1 MIHNFKV
8 ENFYSINEEQELDF
22 TTNKKYSDSY
32 GQYDNYY
39 ISKVNCFVGANASGK
54 TNLFKALSFLLWF
67 SENSFYKDI
76 ENDLKK
82 LFVPH
87 KLNKNKPTKFEI
99 IFDIRQN
106 LYRYSLILTP
116 DELINEKLEIKSQK
130 GYTFLYKLENVDKQI
145 NIKYNRNCDILPR
158 INKKEEERFK
168 LKKKATFLSFL
179 IGIGYLDKIGL
190 TGITNG
196 CFRNVYSRGSIS
208 LESNTEA
215 IILSKELEYSKQKSE
230 ILKYLKCFDLG
241 IENYVHGMFKAKFPS
256 ETLDLIGFRHANKEQ
271 SFDLPILE
279 ESAGSIKGMYLLLNL
294 LDVLEDGGIAIID
307 ELDARLHYE
316 IAHKII
322 SLFANK
328 DTNKNNAQLFFSTHQ
343 PLFLNDRDK
352 TQIFLCYKEDY
363 LNTEVYRL
371 DDISGIRNTENFF
384 EKYLTGEYGAT
395 PRIEAC

>member
-32 GQYDNYY
+32 GQYDNDY

-67 SENSFYKDI
+67 SENSFYQDL

-87 KLNKNKPTKFEI
+87 KLKENKPTKFEI
-99 IFDIRQN
+99 IFDISQN

-208 LESNTEA
+208 LESKTEA
-215 IILSKELEYSKQKSE
+215 IILSKELEHSKQKSE

-241 IENYVHGMFKAKFPS
+241 IENYVLGMFKAKFPS

-294 LDVLEDGGIAIID
+294 LDILEDGGIAIID

-371 DDISGIRNTENFF
+371 DDIPGIRNTENFF
-384 EKYLTGEYGAT
+384 EKYLAGEYGAT
-395 PRIEAC
+395 PRIEGC

>member
-32 GQYDNYY
+32 GQYDNDY

-67 SENSFYKDI
+67 SENSFYQDL

-87 KLNKNKPTKFEI
+87 KLKENKPTKFEI
-99 IFDIRQN
+99 IFDISQN

-208 LESNTEA
+208 LESKTEA
-215 IILSKELEYSKQKSE
+215 IILSKELEHSKQKSE

-241 IENYVHGMFKAKFPS
+241 IENYVLGMFKAKFPS
-256 ETLDLIGFRHANKEQ
+256 ETLDLIGFRHTNKEQ

-294 LDVLEDGGIAIID
+294 LDVLEYGGTAIID

-371 DDISGIRNTENFF
+371 DDIPGIRNTENFF
-384 EKYLTGEYGAT
+384 EKYLAGEYGAV
-395 PRIEAC
+395 PRIGAC